1 MSKKKIAK
9 TGISTSDSQE
19 KTLKSSKNNYQNL
32 SDEDGPISHKKG
44 YKSSSESDEEHVSGS
59 EEKPIKKEDSSLE
72 SKKPRRAPIKKVK
85 TKKRSSTSS
94 DEVEEAKDF
103 FPSSKNK
110 NSTKKGGIEIISG
123 KKTHIKYSD
132 KELASKSGASNL
144 VTLREQQM
152 LQSKSETRMAD
163 IPTYVVTGLK
173 TDVLRPAVLK
183 AISIGKVTNGN
194 EEGPGSIND
203 PIGGTLNDNS
213 TCVTCGE
220 INIGCIGHLQYIQL
234 PKDVEFVPA
243 VYLETVVR
251 ILRCVCR
258 YCAGLLVTEVYM
270 RQTNLLDYRGEERLQ
285 KLADQ
290 CVDQKIRC
298 QRFSRGT
305 MSGEFSP
312 LKNATK
318 KDTARC
324 LQNTT
329 YKLTP
334 NFIQPVEQASKQK
347 GRSSHTGMHE
357 RGDLTSD
364 LKMSVIKNILSEI
377 SPEDKVLMGFA
388 ADAVLVDYV
397 TDKLPVIPITARPP
411 VYRDGEI
418 KVDHFTHYL
427 NLIMVEIKAY
437 KSTEEESKK
446 VEKQKK
452 ILHEYYNHLVDNSDE
467 FLKKGNDLVVS
478 VKERITGKGQ
488 VIRGSC
494 MGKRVSYC
502 QRTVLNPDSS
512 LRFGEVGVSEDTRS
526 VLTVPEVVTKH
537 NMQRL
542 QTMYKDGKIK
552 TIKFGPNPRSIE
564 LKGRSMRANKTKDY
578 ITELAIGDTVAR
590 FGEDGDVCLIG
601 RQPTLHKEGLQAYKR
616 SYGPTKTIRL
626 HMCACGPHNAD
637 FDGDEGTE
645 HALQTIGARSEGRHI
660 ANAESCIMDSQKS
673 KTMVGLTYNALTS
686 LFILT
691 SMGDDEVILDKEEI
705 KRIVDTLTYRE
716 DFDTIDKRLKRQGIN
731 PLSGRALFSYIL
743 PSGFCYK
750 SNSITRNKKVK
761 QSNGEIKEEPVTA
774 VVEIKDGILISGP
787 ITKKHV
793 GAVHNSIVHYLW
805 NNYGKIRT
813 AAFLTDGTFLSDQF
827 IFNHG
832 FSVGYG
838 DCIVPEPEAVVE
850 LVFKEMEKAQLSIDS
865 LGPDLASMSKSEK
878 EYREQ
883 QFRNFTDNA
892 SNIGKLIGQQALTS
906 DNALNIMANSGAKG
920 NEINTAGITGTL
932 GQQYI
937 RRKRPIPD
945 IDGNRRC
952 LPYFAPNSIKLEARG
967 MAKNPFMIGSRP
979 AAAFFHHC
987 ASRIGLVGTS
997 VMTAVTGAVHH
1008 RVAKALESVA
1018 VAYDGSLRNCTGACF
1033 QLVWSDGFEAGHMIP
1048 TNIEGMGAL
1057 YNFIDIKNTVNN
1069 LNFALE
1075 ERFKELGLL
1084 SDDEEV
1090 TSNKSKLSIK

>member
-1 MSKKKIAK
+1 LFQYENNKCYSLNRK
-9 TGISTSDSQE
+9 
-19 KTLKSSKNNYQNL
+19 LKCPKYQ
-32 SDEDGPISHKKG
+32 H
-44 YKSSSESDEEHVSGS
+44 
-59 EEKPIKKEDSSLE
+59 
-72 SKKPRRAPIKKVK
+72 
-85 TKKRSSTSS
+85 
-94 DEVEEAKDF
+94 
-103 FPSSKNK
+103 
-110 NSTKKGGIEIISG
+110 II
-123 KKTHIKYSD
+123 
-132 KELASKSGASNL
+132 
-144 VTLREQQM
+144 
-152 LQSKSETRMAD
+152 
-163 IPTYVVTGLK
+163 TGLK
-173 TDVLRPAVLK
+173 TDILRSKVLE
-183 AISIGKVTNGN
+183 AISVGKVTNSN

-203 PIGGTLNDNS
+203 PKGGTLNDNEN
-213 TCVTCGE
+213 CRTCGE
-220 INIGCIGHLQYIQL
+220 INIGCVGHLQYIQL

-270 RQTNLLDYRGEERLQ
+270 RQTNLLDYRGGERLQ

-298 QRFSRGT
+298 QRY
-305 MSGEFSP
+305 SGGNMPGKFSP
-312 LKNATK
+312 LKNATE

-334 NFIQPVEQASKQK
+334 QFIQCVEQASKQK
-347 GRSSHTGMHE
+347 GRSSHRGMHE
-357 RGDLTSD
+357 RGDDTSE
-364 LKMSVIKNILSEI
+364 LKMSVLKGILSEI
-377 SPEDKVLMGFA
+377 SGEDKVLMGFT
-388 ADAVLVDYV
+388 ADTVLVDFV
-397 TDKLPVIPITARPP
+397 TDKLPVIPLNARPP
-411 VYRDGEI
+411 VYRDGEV
-418 KVDHFTHYL
+418 KVDHFTWASRE
-427 NLIMVEIKAY
+427 IMKEIGKY
-437 KSTEEESKK
+437 KPSSDENTKLGIIAD
-446 VEKQKK
+446 
-452 ILHEYYNHLVDNSDE
+452 ILYKYYNHMVDNSDE
-467 FLKKGNDLVVS
+467 SLRNGNDPVVS

-488 VIRGSC
+488 TIRGSC

-502 QRTVLNPDSS
+502 SRTVLNPDSN
-512 LRFGEVGVSEDTRS
+512 LRFGEVGVPESTRA

-537 NMQRL
+537 NIDDL
-542 QTMYKDGKIK
+542 QEMYKEGKIK
-552 TIKFGPNPRSIE
+552 TIKFGSDTRSKKLE
-564 LKGRSMRANKTKDY
+564 GRSMRAAKTKEY
-578 ITELAIGDTVAR
+578 ITDLAIGDTVTR
-590 FGEDGDVCLIG
+590 YGKDGDVCLIG

-686 LFILT
+686 LFMLT
-691 SMGDDEVILDKEEI
+691 QMGEDEVILDKEEI
-705 KRIVDTLTYRE
+705 RRIVDTLTYRE
-716 DFDTIDKRLKRQGIN
+716 DLDTIDKRLEEQKIN
-731 PLSGRALFSYIL
+731 PLCGRALFSYIL
-743 PSGFCYK
+743 PAGFCYK
-750 SNSITRNKKVK
+750 ANSITRTRKIKLP
-761 QSNGEIKEEPVTA
+761 NGEIREEPVTA
-774 VVEIKDGILISGP
+774 KVEIRDGILLSGP

-793 GAVHNSIVHYLW
+793 GAVHNSIIHYLW
-805 NNYGKIRT
+805 NNYGKVRT

-838 DCIVPEPEAVVE
+838 DCIVPDPQVVREVVE
-850 LVFKEMEKAQLSIDS
+850 NELEKAQLSIDA
-865 LGPDLASMSKSEK
+865 LGPELPSMSKSEK

-883 QFRNFTDNA
+883 QCRGFTDNA
-892 SNIGKLIGQQALTS
+892 SNIGKLIGQQSLTE
-906 DNALNIMANSGAKG
+906 DNGLNIMANSGAKG
-920 NEINTAGITGTL
+920 NEINTAGITGSL

-937 RRKRPIPD
+937 RRNRPIPT
-945 IDGNRRC
+945 IDNDRRC

-967 MAKNPFMIGSRP
+967 MCKESFMIGLRP
-979 AAAFFHHC
+979 AGTFFHMC

-997 VMTAVTGAVHH
+997 VMTAITGAVHH

-1057 YNFIDIKNTVNN
+1057 YNFIDIKNTVAN

-1075 ERFKELGLL
+1075 KRFTELEELGELPVSL
-1084 SDDEEV
+1084 SDDKDIAKAV
-1090 TSNKSKLSIK
+1090 IKDVMKKRSTKK